1 MIEPLDRVEF
11 EDDQA
16 PFGRIRL
23 AVPADNAA
31 LLDLF
36 GDVPMRGSLILTTER
51 APSFTALYEL
61 QAAQTQCWV
70 YELEGRLLGLGTII
84 WREGYIQGQPTKV
97 AYLGDLRARK
107 EVRGAL
113 ARFYGK
119 IFNSFSALTGCEH
132 FYTGI
137 LASNAAALTAL
148 VARSAHREQQPRYE
162 LFRRFDAMQL
172 QFTRRPRIRYRAE
185 LRVRTAQ
192 ADDLP
197 ALSALLDADHR
208 RRPFGY
214 RYDCGELEARLARWP
229 GFGLAG
235 TYLCEDGAG
244 RLLGCCTAWDAD
256 AVKRYRILEY
266 RGNMRLVRLGFNLG
280 AKVMGYTPLPPPGS
294 CLRYFYLA
302 NLSVVDDDPQV
313 LSALMSK
320 VYQDFERAGY
330 NFFMVYAE
338 EGDPLRDAFNGFS
351 TRALGFHL
359 YSVHAPNSPGV
370 DYGAGRAGF
379 EIALA

>member
-1 MIEPLDRVEF
+1 MTQEVLSF

-16 PFGRIRL
+16 PFGRMRL
-23 AVPADNAA
+23 ATPEDNAK

-36 GDVPMRGSLILTTER
+36 GDVPMRGELILTTER
-51 APSFTALYEL
+51 APSFAALYEL

-70 YELEGRLLGLGTII
+70 YELDDRLLGLGTII
-84 WREGYIQGQPTKV
+84 WREGYVHGQPATV

-119 IFNSFSALTGCEH
+119 IFDSFRAQTGCQH

-137 LASNAAALTAL
+137 LASNAAALNAL
-148 VARSAHREQQPRYE
+148 TSRSAHREQQPRYE
-162 LFRRFDAMQL
+162 LFRRFDAMQV
-172 QFTRRPRIRYRAE
+172 QFTRRPRPRHRAE
-185 LRVRTAQ
+185 LRVRTAR
-192 ADDLP
+192 AEDLP
-197 ALSALLDADHR
+197 ALCALLDRDHR
-208 RRPFGY
+208 SRPFGY
-214 RYDCGELEARLARWP
+214 RYELGELEARLARWP
-229 GFGLAG
+229 GFGLEG

-256 AVKRYRILEY
+256 AVKRYRVLEY
-266 RGNMRLVRLGFNLG
+266 RGKMRLMRLGFNLG
-280 AKVMGYTPLPPPGS
+280 ARVMGYTPLPPEGS
-294 CLRYFYLA
+294 CLRYLYLA
-302 NLSVVDDDPQV
+302 NLSVVDDDAEV
-313 LSALMSK
+313 MSALMSK

-330 NFFMVYAE
+330 HFFMVYAE
-338 EGDPLRDAFNGFS
+338 EGDPLRRAFDAFS

-359 YSVHAPNSPGV
+359 YSVHAPGAPSV
-370 DYGAGRAGF
+370 DYGSGRAGF